1 MKKRVLI
8 SDIAKA
14 LGISVTTVSFILND
28 KAKEKRISD
37 AMTKRV
43 LDYVKKVGYKPNQ
56 LAKSLR
62 TGQTKIL
69 GLLVEDIANP
79 FFSNVAKYIERQAY
93 DAGYH
98 IIYCSMNNDGQKAK
112 ELIQMFMDRQV
123 DGFIITPSEGLEDT
137 IANIRQ
143 NNIPVVLFDRYIPTV
158 DTHYVVSDNKK
169 GAYEAT
175 KHLLENENKRVGLI
189 SLYSNQTQMRDRLE
203 GYMQAMDEFQLQSYI
218 KKLQLGAPEQDAKDQ
233 ILEFIVDNK
242 MDGVLFSTNYLAVS
256 GLKALKE
263 HRIPLPRM
271 AAFDEHTLFKLH
283 DPSITVVSQNIEQL
297 TKELIQ
303 TLVADIAGRSKELRK
318 ITIPCELII
327 RESSVVTL
335 PEQIS

>member
-37 AMTKRV
+37 ALIKRV

-62 TGQTKIL
+62 TGRTKIL

-79 FFSNVAKYIERQAY
+79 FFSNVAKHIEMQAY
-93 DAGYH
+93 QAGYH
-98 IIYCSMNNDGQKAK
+98 IIYCSMDNDEMKAK
-112 ELIQMFMDRQV
+112 ELIQLFMDRQV
-123 DGFIITPSEGLEDT
+123 DGFIITPSEGLEST
-137 IANIRQ
+137 IENIKQ
-143 NNIPVVLFDRYIPTV
+143 NNTPLVLFDRFMPNVETN
-158 DTHYVVSDNKK
+158 YVVSDNKR

-175 KHLLENENKRVGLI
+175 KHLLESNNKRVGLI

-203 GYMQAMDEFQLQSYI
+203 GYMEAMDEFRTQSFV
-218 KKLQLGAPEQDAKDQ
+218 KKIDLEGTDEESKTQ
-233 ILEFIVDNK
+233 ILEFVVDNNL
-242 MDGVLFSTNYLAVS
+242 DAVLFATNYLAVD

-263 HRIPLPRM
+263 AKVQLPKM
-271 AAFDEHTLFKLH
+271 VAFDEHTLFKLH
-283 DPSITVVSQNIEQL
+283 DPAISVISQDIEAL
-297 TKELIQ
+297 TKELIA
-303 TLVADIAGRSKELRK
+303 TLIAEIEGKLKEVRQL
-318 ITIPCELII
+318 TIPCSLII
-327 RESSVVTL
+327 RESS
-335 PEQIS
+335 I

>member
-37 AMTKRV
+37 ALTKRV

-93 DAGYH
+93 EAGYH
-98 IIYCSMNNDGQKAK
+98 IIYCSMDNDELKAK
-112 ELIQMFMDRQV
+112 ELIQLFMDRQV
-123 DGFIITPSEGLEDT
+123 DGFIITPSEGLEST
-137 IANIRQ
+137 IQNIKQ
-143 NNIPVVLFDRYIPTV
+143 NNTPLVLFDRFMPNVETN
-158 DTHYVVSDNKK
+158 YVVSDNKR
-169 GAYEAT
+169 GAYDAT
-175 KHLLENENKRVGLI
+175 KHLLEAKNKRVGLI
-189 SLYSNQTQMRDRLE
+189 SLYSNQTQMRDRLD
-203 GYMQAMDEFQLQSYI
+203 GYMEAMDEFRTQSFV
-218 KKLQLGAPEQDAKDQ
+218 KKLDLDSPDEESKAQ
-233 ILEFIVDNK
+233 ILEFVVDNNL
-242 MDGVLFSTNYLAVS
+242 DAVLFATNYLAVD

-263 HRIPLPRM
+263 NKIPLPKM
-271 AAFDEHTLFKLH
+271 VAFDEHTLFKLH
-283 DPSITVVSQNIEQL
+283 DPSISVVSQDIERL
-297 TKELIQ
+297 TKELIS
-303 TLVADIAGRSKELRK
+303 TLISEIEGKLKEVRQL
-318 ITIPCELII
+318 TIPCSLIV
-327 RESSVVTL
+327 RESS
-335 PEQIS
+335 I

>member
-37 AMTKRV
+37 ALTKRV

-93 DAGYH
+93 EAGYH
-98 IIYCSMNNDGQKAK
+98 IIYCSMDNDELKAK
-112 ELIQMFMDRQV
+112 ELIQLFMDRQV
-123 DGFIITPSEGLEDT
+123 DGFIITPSEGLEST
-137 IANIRQ
+137 IQNIKQ
-143 NNIPVVLFDRYIPTV
+143 NNTPLVLFDRFMPNVETN
-158 DTHYVVSDNKK
+158 YVVSDNKR
-169 GAYEAT
+169 GAYDAT
-175 KHLLENENKRVGLI
+175 KHLLEAKNKRVGLI
-189 SLYSNQTQMRDRLE
+189 SLYSNQTQMRDRLD
-203 GYMQAMDEFQLQSYI
+203 GYMEAMDEFRTQSFV
-218 KKLQLGAPEQDAKDQ
+218 KKLDLDSPDEESKAQ
-233 ILEFIVDNK
+233 ILEFVVDNNL
-242 MDGVLFSTNYLAVS
+242 DAVLFATNYLAVD

-263 HRIPLPRM
+263 NKIPLPKM
-271 AAFDEHTLFKLH
+271 VAFDEHTLFKLH
-283 DPSITVVSQNIEQL
+283 DPSISVVSQDIERL
-297 TKELIQ
+297 TKELIS
-303 TLVADIAGRSKELRK
+303 TLISEIEGKLKEVRQL
-318 ITIPCELII
+318 TIPCSLII
-327 RESSVVTL
+327 RESS
-335 PEQIS
+335 I